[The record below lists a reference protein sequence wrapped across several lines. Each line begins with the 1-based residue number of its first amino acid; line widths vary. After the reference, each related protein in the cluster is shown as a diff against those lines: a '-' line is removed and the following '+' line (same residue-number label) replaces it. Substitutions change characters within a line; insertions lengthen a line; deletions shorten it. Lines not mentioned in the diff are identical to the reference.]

1 MKIFTQFIK
10 RVIELF
16 TGPEQ
21 PAAASIKPAIKPVI
35 MKTKTKKP
43 VIMKTKTKTEKYI
56 DTTVQKIKAAEDEA
70 EKRIEVKNG

>member
-1 MKIFTQFIK
+1 MGLQLMKIFTQFIK

-21 PAAASIKPAIKPVI
+21 PATASKKPAIKPAI
-35 MKTKTKKP
+35 IKT
-43 VIMKTKTKTEKYI
+43 KTKTKTEKYT

>member
-35 MKTKTKKP
+35 MKTKTK
-43 VIMKTKTKTEKYI
+43 TEKYI